1 MTEYTNKNQFINVL
15 KKFQHSFTFQ
25 FVSPELKKN
34 REFVLE
40 VLKINGLVLE
50 YVSPEFQADREVVL
64 EAVKQNGDAFEF
76 ASQKLKENR
85 EFVLK
90 AIDINWKVLEYI
102 SPELKKEFQK
112 DFLEFLKNQKI
123 NNLK

>member
-15 KKFQHSFTFQ
+15 KKFQHSFTFR

-50 YVSPEFQADREVVL
+50 YVSPEFQADPELV
-64 EAVKQNGDAFEF
+64 
-76 ASQKLKENR
+76 
-85 EFVLK
+85 
-90 AIDINWKVLEYI
+90 INWKVLKYTSE
-102 SPELKKEFQK
+102 ELRIAIDGFFKI
-112 DFLEFLKNQKI
+112 FLK
-123 NNLK
+123 

>member
-50 YVSPEFQADREVVL
+50 Y
-64 EAVKQNGDAFEF
+64 
-76 ASQKLKENR
+76 
-85 EFVLK
+85 
-90 AIDINWKVLEYI
+90 IN
-102 SPELKKEFQK
+102 PELKKEFQK

>member
-15 KKFQHSFTFQ
+15 KKFQHSFTFR

-50 YVSPEFQADREVVL
+50 YVSPEFQADPELVL

-76 ASQKLKENR
+76 VSQKLKENR
-85 EFVLK
+85 EFVLE
-90 AIDINWKVLEYI
+90 AMDINWKVLKYTSE
-102 SPELKKEFQK
+102 ELRIAIDGFFKI
-112 DFLEFLKNQKI
+112 FLK
-123 NNLK
+123 

>member
-1 MTEYTNKNQFINVL
+1 MIKYTKKNQFINIL

-25 FVSPELKKN
+25 FVSPELKKD

-40 VLKINGLVLE
+40 VLEINGLVLE
-50 YVSPEFQADREVVL
+50 YVSPEFQADPKLVL
-64 EAVKQNGDAFEF
+64 AAVKQNAEAFQF
-76 ASQKLKENR
+76 VSQKLKENR
-85 EFVLK
+85 EFVLE
-90 AIDINWKVLEYI
+90 AMAINWEVSEYI